1 MIRSIGAS
9 VGSAIALSV
18 NIDKAT
24 PEGIGG
30 GVYLTYVIIQCL
42 PLFIAGFF
50 IIDPKNVVRDDG
62 THLALFKPLTFKQ
75 QLKAFVKCFT
85 NRQLLIMF
93 PALLGCDMALALTST
108 INGKFFLTH
117 EICATDSTNRILLQP
132 AHAITQQLY
141 LSSCAILRLFD
152 HDLHLRFQIHH

>member
-1 MIRSIGAS
+1 MIRSVGAS

-62 THLALFKPLTFKQ
+62 THLALFKPLTFKEQ
-75 QLKAFVKCFT
+75 VKAFANCFT

-108 INGKFFLTH
+108 INGNIFPTH
-117 EICATDSTNRILLQP
+117 GSCVTDSTNRILLQP
-132 AHAITQQLY
+132 PYSVT
-141 LSSCAILRLFD
+141 
-152 HDLHLRFQIHH
+152 